1 MCPPLAAHW
10 YTVLA
15 ADPKHAV
22 CAFLLL
28 PCRRCLCEWLQTDAI
43 SRGLAAA
50 ATAGA
55 RAAVQA
61 AVAAERHE
69 VRIGTPSEPY
79 ALWRDIPCIICQ
91 VLLSAPAKHPDTQL
105 PSMFMFDSAMCPP
118 PRLVCGLQEQ
128 TSAGPLKCKWCHPH
142 YWPLFA
148 VDPQNVYNHTD
159 HVTDCGE
166 QCLLDLLSPGP
177 GGCIARDCGRP
188 DGPHHEAHS
197 SRANSTLC
205 GSSAADNRGKM
216 HGELPYGMA
225 SLFFGVERGCSQ
237 LAALASKALEV

>member
-1 MCPPLAAHW
+1 MRA
-10 YTVLA
+10 
-15 ADPKHAV
+15 
-22 CAFLLL
+22 
-28 PCRRCLCEWLQTDAI
+28 
-43 SRGLAAA
+43 
-50 ATAGA
+50 AGA
-55 RAAVQA
+55 D
-61 AVAAERHE
+61 ERWT
-69 VRIGTPSEPY
+69 I
-79 ALWRDIPCIICQ
+79 
-91 VLLSAPAKHPDTQL
+91 
-105 PSMFMFDSAMCPP
+105 
-118 PRLVCGLQEQ
+118 
-128 TSAGPLKCKWCHPH
+128 KCKWCHPH

-216 HGELPYGMA
+216 HG
-225 SLFFGVERGCSQ
+225 
-237 LAALASKALEV
+237 ALAVWHGILVFWCRKGLFPTGCPGFQSAGGLAPTTCGIAESSHLHKAWSRPVRSCFVWYNSMQDVLQQQLVVIPIYWTLV